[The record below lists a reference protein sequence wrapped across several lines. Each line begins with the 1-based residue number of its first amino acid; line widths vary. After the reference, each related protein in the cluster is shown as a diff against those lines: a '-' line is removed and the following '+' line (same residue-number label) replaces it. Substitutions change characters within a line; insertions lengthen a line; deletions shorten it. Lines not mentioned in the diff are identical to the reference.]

1 MPCVRTQQGMVAA
14 SVKQERKQSA
24 DAINTIGA
32 SAHLRARPIKPLKRL
47 VLRREEVAHRR
58 GAARKVVDV
67 HHTATRVALRR
78 RLSRFVAA
86 TRAWERAA
94 ACQAGAGGGGMQS
107 VSQSG
112 TGF

>member
-1 MPCVRTQQGMVAA
+1 MPCVRTQHAMVAT
-14 SVKQERKQSA
+14 SVKQERQPS
-24 DAINTIGA
+24 AINTLGA

-86 TRAWERAA
+86 TRA
-94 ACQAGAGGGGMQS
+94 
-107 VSQSG
+107 
-112 TGF
+112 